1 MTPKDAVARVMLR
14 MRYGAGLSQHEAE
27 DMSGLQR
34 TYFSKLENGGATP
47 QLDSLVRLTE
57 LYGQTME
64 GFGRLLDAEMR
75 GEGGPLPPKP
85 AGKPRGRKRR
95 RVIE

>member
-1 MTPKDAVARVMLR
+1 MKPKDAVARVMLR
-14 MRYGAGLSQHEAE
+14 MRYMAGLSQREAE
-27 DMSGLQR
+27 DLSGLQR
-34 TYFSKLENGGATP
+34 TYFSKVENGGAAP
-47 QLDSLVRLTE
+47 QIDSLVKLTE

-85 AGKPRGRKRR
+85 AGKPRGRKSW